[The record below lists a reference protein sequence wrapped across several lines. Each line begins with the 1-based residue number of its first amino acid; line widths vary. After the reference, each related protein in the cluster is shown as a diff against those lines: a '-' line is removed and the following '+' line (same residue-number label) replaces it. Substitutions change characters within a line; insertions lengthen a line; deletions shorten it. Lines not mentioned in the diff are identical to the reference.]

1 MNQTFIEDS
10 EDLYDRL
17 KSFIPAAGADSKI
30 SSTVTEILDFVKR
43 GGNEAILK
51 KTLLY
56 DGVSLSVDEIS
67 IKPEELTD
75 SLLSLS
81 PEQTQAL
88 EEAISNVTEFHK
100 QSYPQNWQKENLH
113 GGVVG
118 ELYYPINRVG
128 IYVPGGQVPLVS
140 TVIMTVI
147 LAKVAGVSE
156 IAVTTPPNQKG
167 EISPFLLA
175 ALELSGINE
184 VYKIGGAQA
193 IGALAYGSET
203 IRPVDKI
210 FGPGNAFVN
219 EAKRQVFGEV
229 GIDLL
234 PGPSEVMVIADSSAN
249 PAFVAAA
256 LLAQAEHGS
265 GKEKIYLLF
274 QDKKLFPEIVQEIDN
289 QLVNC
294 THKDSIR
301 NVLEYGFLA
310 VFLPNR
316 ERIAKVAN
324 YIAPE
329 HLELQVRP
337 EASDYYLKEIT
348 TAGAFLV
355 GHETPT
361 SVGDFAAGP
370 SHVLPTGRSSR
381 FSSGLRLQD
390 FLRRSSYIR
399 YDSEAC
405 HKASHA
411 IEQFASMEKLDAH
424 GHAHKLRTLS
434 NRPFSNQ

>member
-1 MNQTFIEDS
+1 VNQTFIEDS

-193 IGALAYGSET
+193 IAAMTYGTKS
-203 IRPVDKI
+203 IKAVNKI
-210 FGPGNAFVN
+210 FGPGNAWVA
-219 EAKRQVFGEV
+219 EAKRQLFGKV
-229 GIDLL
+229 GIDMVA
-234 PGPSEVMVIADSSAN
+234 GPSEILVIADDKSN
-249 PAFVAAA
+249 PTWIAAD
-256 LLAQAEHGS
+256 LMSQAEHDVDAQS
-265 GKEKIYLLF
+265 ILITDNLDFAKQVEV
-274 QDKKLFPEIVQEIDN
+274 EINSLIQ
-289 QLVNC
+289 C
-294 THKDSIR
+294 
-301 NVLEYGFLA
+301 LERA
-310 VFLPNR
+310 
-316 ERIAKVAN
+316 EIAKASWNNNGMIIIVKNWKQSIEIAN
-324 YIAPE
+324 KIAPE
-329 HLELQVRP
+329 HLEISMDNPEIISDKINNAGSIFLGRFVP
-337 EASDYYLKEIT
+337 EAIGDYI
-348 TAGAFLV
+348 
-355 GHETPT
+355 
-361 SVGDFAAGP
+361 AGP
-370 SHVLPTGRSSR
+370 NHVLPTARTAK
-381 FSSGLRLQD
+381 FSSGISTLD
-390 FLRRSSYIR
+390 YMRRTSLIKCDLDSLSKIAPSAIR
-399 YDSEAC
+399 IAENEGLGA
-405 HKASHA
+405 HA
-411 IEQFASMEKLDAH
+411 LSMQIRMKNFKNEK
-424 GHAHKLRTLS
+424 
-434 NRPFSNQ
+434 